1 MFNLI
6 YMANERRIKVDFPN
20 VDLTSEEISREYI
33 DAADEM
39 VQSGEL
45 PDMEFFIRQLE
56 KYNRLQYKLMEKTDS
71 LCESMEEMLDNE
83 FVIVND
89 LNPVFEDVDDI
100 TEQMEDMKYF
110 IPRDEVLDVLEKYLS
125 LHQQLFN
132 KPVFFVES
140 GWDLIQDYGL

>member
-1 MFNLI
+1 
-6 YMANERRIKVDFPN
+6 MANERRIKVDFPN
-20 VDLTSEEISREYI
+20 VDLASEEISREYI
-33 DAADEM
+33 DAAEEI

-45 PDMEFFIRQLE
+45 PDIEFFIRQLE
-56 KYNRLQYKLMEKTDS
+56 KYNRLQYRLMEKTDS

-89 LNPVFEDVDDI
+89 LNSVFEDVDDI
-100 TEQMEDMKYF
+100 TEQMEEMKYF
-110 IPRDEVLDVLEKYLS
+110 IPRDEVLEVLEKYLS

>member
-1 MFNLI
+1 LI